1 MMLNYV
7 IAYYIYSML
16 EKFNRFPSYNLKTIE
31 NFNFQF
37 LNKYEFEV
45 SV

>member
-7 IAYYIYSML
+7 IAYYVYSMQ
-16 EKFNRFPSYNLKTIE
+16 EKFNSFPSYNLKTAE
-31 NFNFQF
+31 SFDLQF